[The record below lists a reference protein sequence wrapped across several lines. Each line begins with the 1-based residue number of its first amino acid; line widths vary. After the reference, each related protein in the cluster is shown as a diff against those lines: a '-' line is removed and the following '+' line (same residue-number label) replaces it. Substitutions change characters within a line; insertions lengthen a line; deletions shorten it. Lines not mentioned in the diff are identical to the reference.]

1 MRNRPDMMAYLGLM
15 ATAFVAATL
24 LPAQSEAL
32 LAYLVVQAEHPVV
45 LLVVFATIG
54 NVAGSVVNWALGRG
68 IERFRNRRWFPV
80 SEAGLNQASRW
91 YGKYGRW
98 SLLASWVPII
108 GDPIT
113 VVAGVLREP
122 LASFLI
128 FVTIAKFAR
137 YCVIAALASNAF

>member
-1 MRNRPDMMAYLGLM
+1 MMAYLGLL
-15 ATAFVAATL
+15 ATAFVAATI

-32 LAYLVVQAEHPVV
+32 LAYLVVQAEQPVV
-45 LLVVFATIG
+45 MLVVFATIG

-68 IERFRNRRWFPV
+68 IERFRTRRWFPV
-80 SEAGLNQASRW
+80 SEDGLNQASHW
-91 YGKYGRW
+91 YEKYGRW

-113 VVAGVLREP
+113 VVAGILREP
-122 LASFLI
+122 LASFII

>member
-1 MRNRPDMMAYLGLM
+1 MMAYLGLM

-32 LAYLVVQAEHPVV
+32 LAYLVVQAEHPVG
-45 LLVVFATIG
+45 LLIVFATIG

-68 IERFRNRRWFPV
+68 IERFRTRRWFPV
-80 SEAGLNQASRW
+80 SEAGLDRASRW
-91 YGKYGRW
+91 YRKFGRW
-98 SLLASWVPII
+98 SLLTSWVPII

-113 VVAGVLREP
+113 VVAGILREP
-122 LASFLI
+122 LASFVIL
-128 FVTIAKFAR
+128 VTIAKFAR